1 MHRDVIEPI
10 VGALVLLIAGAFA
23 WFAYTTTGLGGHQGY
38 ELEAMFDR
46 VGSVSTGSDVRMS
59 GVKVGTVTALSLDPK
74 TFLADVHFSVSSSI
88 EVPDDSV
95 AQITSEGLL
104 GSQFLNIVPGASD
117 TALKPGGRLKYTQA
131 PVDLMQLLGKF
142 MFSLGDQPQSQ
153 QQQQQPAGGEKPTH

>member
-10 VGALVLLIAGAFA
+10 VGALVLVIAGVFA
-23 WFAYTTTGLGGHQGY
+23 WFAYTTTGLGARQGY

-46 VGSVSTGSDVRMS
+46 VGGLSTGSDVRVS
-59 GVKVGTVTALSLDPK
+59 GVKVGTVTALTLDPK
-74 TFLADVHFSVSSSI
+74 TFLADVHFSVGPTV

-117 TALKPGGRLKYTQA
+117 TSLKPGGRLKYTQA
-131 PVDLMQLLGKF
+131 PVDLMQLLGKYI
-142 MFSLGDQPQSQ
+142 FSPSE
-153 QQQQQPAGGEKPTH
+153 QQQPSGGAKAP